1 MLGFLN
7 IYKPKGITSH
17 DVIHKLRKA
26 LKIKKIG
33 HAGTLDPLAEGV
45 LPVAISY
52 ATKLI
57 DFLPE
62 DKEYIADFK
71 FGYTSLSYDA
81 ETELE
86 KFSDKTVT
94 LNDVENILPEF
105 IGDIKQ
111 RPPIYSVRKVGG
123 QKLYELARNGVS
135 DVEVPERTINVSKIE
150 PVNFDE
156 NTQTGKILIACSKGT
171 YIRSIINDI
180 GQRLG
185 VGAVMTSLIRS
196 KSGGMSVENSVN
208 VNDITDVDVAQKY
221 LINLDKVFNFASVE
235 IDDVELERVKNGN
248 SIRRNISDGFAFIVY
263 NSEIIAFAEISS
275 SKVKI
280 KKVFLQ

>member
-86 KFSDKTVT
+86 KFSDKTAT
-94 LNDVENILPEF
+94 LDDVENILPEF
-105 IGDIKQ
+105 FGDIKQ
-111 RPPIYSVRKVGG
+111 KPPIYSAIKVGG

-135 DVEVPERTINVSKIE
+135 EVEVPERTINVSKIE
-150 PVNFDE
+150 LVNFDE
-156 NTQTGKILIACSKGT
+156 NSQTGKILIACSKGT

-180 GQRLG
+180 GQKLG
-185 VGAVMTSLIRS
+185 VGAVMTSLVRS

>member
-86 KFSDKTVT
+86 KFSDKTAT
-94 LNDVENILPEF
+94 LDDVENILPEF
-105 IGDIKQ
+105 FGDIKQ
-111 RPPIYSVRKVGG
+111 KPPIYSAIKVGG

-135 DVEVPERTINVSKIE
+135 EVEVPERTINVSKIE
-150 PVNFDE
+150 LVNFDE
-156 NTQTGKILIACSKGT
+156 NSQTGKILIACSKGT

-180 GQRLG
+180 GQKLG
-185 VGAVMTSLIRS
+185 VGAVMTSLVRS
-196 KSGGMSVENSVN
+196 KSGGMSVENSVS

>member
-105 IGDIKQ
+105 FGDIKQ
-111 RPPIYSVRKVGG
+111 RPPIYSAIKVGG

>member
-105 IGDIKQ
+105 FGDIKQ
-111 RPPIYSVRKVGG
+111 RPPIYSAIKVGG
-123 QKLYELARNGVS
+123 QKLYELARNGFS

>member
-105 IGDIKQ
+105 FGDIKQ
-111 RPPIYSVRKVGG
+111 RPPIFSAIKVGG

-180 GQRLG
+180 GQKLG

>member
-86 KFSDKTVT
+86 KFSDKTAT
-94 LNDVENILPEF
+94 LDDVENILPKF
-105 IGDIKQ
+105 FGDIKQ
-111 RPPIYSVRKVGG
+111 KPPIYSAIKVGG

-135 DVEVPERTINVSKIE
+135 EVEVPERTINVSKIE
-150 PVNFDE
+150 LVNFDE
-156 NTQTGKILIACSKGT
+156 NSQTGKILIACSKGT

-180 GQRLG
+180 GQKLG
-185 VGAVMTSLIRS
+185 VGAVMTSLVRS
-196 KSGGMSVENSVN
+196 KSGGMSVENSVS

>member
-86 KFSDKTVT
+86 KFSDKTAT
-94 LNDVENILPEF
+94 LEDVENILPEF
-105 IGDIKQ
+105 FGDIKQ
-111 RPPIYSVRKVGG
+111 RPPIYSAIKVGG

-135 DVEVPERTINVSKIE
+135 EVEVPERTINVSKIE
-150 PVNFDE
+150 LVNFDE

>member
-86 KFSDKTVT
+86 KFSDKTAT
-94 LNDVENILPEF
+94 LEDVENILPEF
-105 IGDIKQ
+105 FGDIKQ
-111 RPPIYSVRKVGG
+111 KPPIYSAIKVGG

-135 DVEVPERTINVSKIE
+135 EVEVPERTINVSKIE
-150 PVNFDE
+150 LVNFDE
-156 NTQTGKILIACSKGT
+156 NSQTGKILIACSKGT

-180 GQRLG
+180 GQKLG
-185 VGAVMTSLIRS
+185 VGAVMTSLVRS

-248 SIRRNISDGFAFIVY
+248 SIRRNISDCFAFIVY

>member
-86 KFSDKTVT
+86 KFSDKTAT
-94 LNDVENILPEF
+94 LEDVENILPEF
-105 IGDIKQ
+105 FGDIKQ
-111 RPPIYSVRKVGG
+111 KPPIYSAIKVGG

-135 DVEVPERTINVSKIE
+135 EVEVPERTINVSKIE
-150 PVNFDE
+150 LVNFDE

-180 GQRLG
+180 GQKLG
-185 VGAVMTSLIRS
+185 VGAVMTSLVRS

>member
-86 KFSDKTVT
+86 KFSDKIAT
-94 LNDVENILPEF
+94 LGDVENILPEF
-105 IGDIKQ
+105 FGDIKQ
-111 RPPIYSVRKVGG
+111 RPPIYSAIKVGG

-135 DVEVPERTINVSKIE
+135 EVEVPERTINVSKIE
-150 PVNFDE
+150 LVNFDE

-248 SIRRNISDGFAFIVY
+248 SIRRDISDGFAFIVY

>member
-105 IGDIKQ
+105 FGDIKQ
-111 RPPIYSVRKVGG
+111 RPPIYSAVKVGG

>member
-86 KFSDKTVT
+86 KFSDKTAT

-105 IGDIKQ
+105 FGDIKQ
-111 RPPIYSVRKVGG
+111 RPPIYSAIKVGG

>member
-86 KFSDKTVT
+86 KFSDKTAT
-94 LNDVENILPEF
+94 LEDVENILLEF
-105 IGDIKQ
+105 FGDIKQ
-111 RPPIYSVRKVGG
+111 RPPIYSAIKVGG

-135 DVEVPERTINVSKIE
+135 EVEVPERIINVSKIE
-150 PVNFDE
+150 LVDFDE

-180 GQRLG
+180 GQKLG
-185 VGAVMTSLIRS
+185 VGAVMTSLVRS

>member
-86 KFSDKTVT
+86 KFSDKIAT
-94 LNDVENILPEF
+94 LEDVENILPEF
-105 IGDIKQ
+105 FGDIKQ
-111 RPPIYSVRKVGG
+111 RPPIYSAIKVGG

-135 DVEVPERTINVSKIE
+135 EVEVPERTINVSKIE
-150 PVNFDE
+150 LVNFDE

-180 GQRLG
+180 GQKLG
-185 VGAVMTSLIRS
+185 VGAVMTSLVRS

>member
-86 KFSDKTVT
+86 KFSDKTAT
-94 LNDVENILPEF
+94 LEDVENILPEF
-105 IGDIKQ
+105 FGDIKQ
-111 RPPIYSVRKVGG
+111 KPPIYSAIKVGG
-123 QKLYELARNGVS
+123 QKLYELARKGVS
-135 DVEVPERTINVSKIE
+135 EVEVPERTINVSKIE
-150 PVNFDE
+150 LVNFDE
-156 NTQTGKILIACSKGT
+156 NSQTGKILIACSKGT

-180 GQRLG
+180 GQKLG
-185 VGAVMTSLIRS
+185 VGAVMTSLVRS

-275 SKVKI
+275 SKIKI

>member
-86 KFSDKTVT
+86 KFSDKTAT
-94 LNDVENILPEF
+94 LDDVENILPEF
-105 IGDIKQ
+105 FGDIKQ
-111 RPPIYSVRKVGG
+111 KPPIYSAIKVGG

-135 DVEVPERTINVSKIE
+135 EVEVPERTINVSKIE
-150 PVNFDE
+150 LVNFDE

-185 VGAVMTSLIRS
+185 VGAVMTSLVRS

-208 VNDITDVDVAQKY
+208 VNDITNVDVAQKY

-235 IDDVELERVKNGN
+235 IDDVELERVRNGN

>member
-86 KFSDKTVT
+86 KFSDKTAT

-105 IGDIKQ
+105 FGNIKQ
-111 RPPIYSVRKVGG
+111 RPPIYSAIKVGG

>member
-86 KFSDKTVT
+86 KFSDKIAT
-94 LNDVENILPEF
+94 LEDVENILPEF
-105 IGDIKQ
+105 FGDIKQ
-111 RPPIYSVRKVGG
+111 RPPIYSAIKVGG

-135 DVEVPERTINVSKIE
+135 EVEVPERTINVSKIE
-150 PVNFDE
+150 LVNFDE
-156 NTQTGKILIACSKGT
+156 NSQTGKILIACSKGT

-185 VGAVMTSLIRS
+185 VGAVMTSLVRS

>member
-86 KFSDKTVT
+86 KFSDKTAT
-94 LNDVENILPEF
+94 LDAVENILPEF
-105 IGDIKQ
+105 FGDIKQ
-111 RPPIYSVRKVGG
+111 KPPIYSAIKVGG

-135 DVEVPERTINVSKIE
+135 EVEVPERTINVSKIE
-150 PVNFDE
+150 LVNFDE
-156 NTQTGKILIACSKGT
+156 NSQTGKILIACSKGT

>member
-86 KFSDKTVT
+86 KFSDKTAT
-94 LNDVENILPEF
+94 LEDVENILPEF
-105 IGDIKQ
+105 FGGIKQ
-111 RPPIYSVRKVGG
+111 RPPIYSAIKVGG

-150 PVNFDE
+150 LVNFDE
-156 NTQTGKILIACSKGT
+156 NSQTGKILIACSKGT

>member
-86 KFSDKTVT
+86 KFSDKTAT

-105 IGDIKQ
+105 FGDIKQ
-111 RPPIYSVRKVGG
+111 RPPIYSAIKVGG

-135 DVEVPERTINVSKIE
+135 EVEVPERTINVSKIE
-150 PVNFDE
+150 LVNFDE

>member
-86 KFSDKTVT
+86 KFSDKTVS

-105 IGDIKQ
+105 FGDIKQ
-111 RPPIYSVRKVGG
+111 RPPIYSAIKVGG

>member
-86 KFSDKTVT
+86 KFSDKTAT
-94 LNDVENILPEF
+94 LEDVENILPEF
-105 IGDIKQ
+105 FGDIKQ
-111 RPPIYSVRKVGG
+111 KPPIYSAIKVGG

-135 DVEVPERTINVSKIE
+135 EVEVPERTINVSKIE
-150 PVNFDE
+150 LVNFDE
-156 NTQTGKILIACSKGT
+156 NSQTGKILIACSKGT

-180 GQRLG
+180 GQKLG
-185 VGAVMTSLIRS
+185 VGAVMTSLVRS

>member
-86 KFSDKTVT
+86 KFSDKTAT
-94 LNDVENILPEF
+94 LDDVENILPEF
-105 IGDIKQ
+105 FGDIKQ
-111 RPPIYSVRKVGG
+111 RPPIYSAIKVGG

-135 DVEVPERTINVSKIE
+135 EVEVPERTINVSKIE
-150 PVNFDE
+150 LVNFDE

-180 GQRLG
+180 GQKLG
-185 VGAVMTSLIRS
+185 VGAVMTSLVRS

>member
-62 DKEYIADFK
+62 DKEYITDFK

-105 IGDIKQ
+105 FGDIKQ
-111 RPPIYSVRKVGG
+111 RPPIYSAIKVGG